1 MVRTQGRMRALAL
14 GVTTV
19 MLLVACQGTTASPT
33 PGAST
38 PAPTGSGATPTDAT
52 PTGTPVVTTAPTE
65 PPEDLSGGTLFMLM
79 STAVSNGGTGFQ
91 DMDPQRTYTGEDIA
105 LFSATI
111 NRTLTAYT
119 YSDDP
124 AVASALVAD
133 AATDTGTASADGK
146 TWSFTVRDGIKW
158 QDGSPVVC
166 EDFKFGVSRVFAQD
180 LVGGGP
186 AFALAF
192 LDVPS
197 VDGFRALAEGE
208 EDPDGDGAA
217 PTTSSVYAGPYT
229 DVLPG
234 VFSDPE
240 LTQPIANDTA
250 AFDAAVSCDG
260 STITYRLANPH
271 FDFNYTVTL
280 GLGAVPN
287 QTDHPD
293 VDTGE
298 AYDQAPWS
306 NGPYVIEELV
316 PDVGGHL
323 HMVRN
328 EHYDPATDESGR
340 MAYPDEWM
348 ILFGLDP
355 GVMDQRLMTPTGNDS
370 YAVSY
375 GAVQPE
381 NLATVFADPRTANPD
396 FLGRAF
402 SDFDPYSSYYSI
414 RTDVVSNVK
423 TRQAMAVA
431 LDRAA
436 LRQNGG
442 GDFVGDYADG
452 FIKPNIGMDYA
463 PTNLWE
469 AAGVFGQ
476 DIPDTGDIA
485 LAEQLIADS
494 GEPAPELTWQY
505 ISTPVSDKG
514 AGIIQDS
521 LQKAGF
527 TVNLSVITTNR
538 YACYFD
544 SECQT
549 EFQSAGWGPDWPN
562 ASTVISPLF
571 TQDGGWN
578 ISRVGMIGDDADPNS
593 PDQDFIDAVHAN
605 LSQVDRQA
613 QATEWQR
620 LNQMAAER
628 MFAIPTFFGLA
639 QNLAGDKVGNLY
651 RWGPYGSWP
660 YGILYVND

>member
-1 MVRTQGRMRALAL
+1 MVTNQGRSKRALAW
-14 GVTTV
+14 
-19 MLLVACQGTTASPT
+19 GTTALLLVSACT
-33 PGAST
+33 TGTTT
-38 PAPTGSGATPTDAT
+38 PAPATPTAVATETPTLAPGATPTAT
-52 PTGTPVVTTAPTE
+52 PDVTATPEPTPETAKP
-65 PPEDLSGGTLFMLM
+65 GGTLFMLM

-91 DMDPQRTYTGEDIA
+91 DMDPQRTYTGEDLA

-111 NRTLTAYT
+111 NRSLTAYT
-119 YSDDP
+119 YSDDA
-124 AVASALVAD
+124 AVASALMPD

-146 TWSFTVRDGIKW
+146 TWSFTIRDGIKW
-158 QDGSPVVC
+158 QDGSDVTC
-166 EDFKFGVSRVFAQD
+166 EDYKFGVSRVFAQD

-192 LDVPS
+192 LDIPS
-197 VDGFRALAEGE
+197 VDGFLA
-208 EDPDGDGAA
+208 DADGIPQ
-217 PTTSSVYAGPYT
+217 PTSVSVYAGPYA
-229 DVLPG
+229 DDIPG
-234 VFSDPE
+234 VFSDDG
-240 LTQPIANDTA
+240 LSQPIANDTA
-250 AFDAAVSCDG
+250 AFEQAVTCDG
-260 STITYRLANPH
+260 NTITYRLTNPH

-287 QTDHPD
+287 PTDHPE

-306 NGPYVIEELV
+306 NGPYMIESLV

-323 HMVRN
+323 QMVRN
-328 EHYDPATDESGR
+328 PFYDSATDESGR

-348 ILFGLDP
+348 IQFGIDP
-355 GVMDQRLMTPTGNDS
+355 GVMDQRLMNPSGDDQF
-370 YAVSY
+370 AVSY
-375 GAVQPE
+375 GGVQPE
-381 NLATVFADPRTANPD
+381 NLATVFADPSTAKPE
-396 FLGRAF
+396 FEGRAF
-402 SDFDPYSSYYSI
+402 SDYDPYSSYYSI
-414 RTDVVSNVK
+414 RTDVVTNVK
-423 TRQAMAVA
+423 IRQAMAVA

-463 PTNLWE
+463 PTNLWD
-469 AAGVFGQ
+469 ASGPFGQ
-476 DIPDTGDIA
+476 DIPDTGDTA
-485 LAEQLIADS
+485 FAQQLIAES
-494 GEPAPELTWQY
+494 GEPAPTLTWQY

-544 SECQT
+544 PECQT
-549 EFQSAGWGPDWPN
+549 EFQGAGWGPDWPN

-578 ISRVGMIGDDADPNS
+578 ISRVGMIGNDPDPNS

-605 LSQVDRQA
+605 LGQTDRQA
-613 QATEWQR
+613 QAVEWQR
-620 LNQMAAER
+620 LNSVAAER
-628 MFAIPTFFGLA
+628 MFAIPTFFGLS
-639 QNLAGDKVGNLY
+639 QNLAADKVGNLY

-660 YGILYVND
+660 YGILYVKSQ